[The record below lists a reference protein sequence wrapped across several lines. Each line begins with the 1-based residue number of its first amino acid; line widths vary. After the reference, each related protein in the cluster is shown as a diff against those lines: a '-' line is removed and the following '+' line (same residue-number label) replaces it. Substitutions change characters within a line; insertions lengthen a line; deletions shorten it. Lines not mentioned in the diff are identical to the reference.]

1 MPHNFEVVERRR
13 LAGRL
18 LRPIQAFVGT
28 EVAGGVAVL
37 AATIVAFAWANS
49 PWDGRYFDLWA
60 TSVDISAGR
69 LSLHQSLGH
78 LVSDGLMTLFF
89 FVIGLETKRE
99 LLHGELA
106 GVRKAALPVAAALG
120 GMIVPAAVFLA
131 FNARG
136 DGAAGWGIPIATDI
150 AFALGVVALLGNRVP
165 FALKVFLLALAVVDD
180 IGAILVIALFYTDSL
195 SLEASLWAIGI
206 VVTIIC
212 ARRAGIQSIAVY
224 ALLGAALWF
233 AVLKTGVHPTIA
245 GVVLAILTP
254 ASTARAS
261 RPLPEEA
268 AELLSGLEADPESA
282 QTRLNELEALVRR
295 NEAPLERL
303 ERRLHPWVVFFVV
316 PVFALANAGIP
327 ITADSLETATTS
339 AVSAGVFFGLLL
351 GKPAGILFATWLA
364 VRLRV
369 ATLPP
374 GLGWNH
380 IGGAA
385 VLGGI
390 GFTVSLFVTDLAFEG
405 SPLAE
410 SARLAI
416 LAASVAAAV
425 AGYVLLRLTPPVSP
439 EGG

>member
-60 TSVDISAGR
+60 TSIDISAGR

-78 LVSDGLMTLFF
+78 IVSDGLMTLFF

-150 AFALGVVALLGNRVP
+150 AFALGVVALLSNRVP

-206 VVTIIC
+206 VPVLRFADKHQVSVC
-212 ARRAGIQSIAVY
+212 ELVGSSAWRRSCGPSCRCDLVPGSFF
-224 ALLGAALWF
+224 LG
-233 AVLKTGVHPTIA
+233 
-245 GVVLAILTP
+245 
-254 ASTARAS
+254 
-261 RPLPEEA
+261 
-268 AELLSGLEADPESA
+268 
-282 QTRLNELEALVRR
+282 TRM
-295 NEAPLERL
+295 P
-303 ERRLHPWVVFFVV
+303 
-316 PVFALANAGIP
+316 
-327 ITADSLETATTS
+327 
-339 AVSAGVFFGLLL
+339 
-351 GKPAGILFATWLA
+351 
-364 VRLRV
+364 
-369 ATLPP
+369 
-374 GLGWNH
+374 
-380 IGGAA
+380 
-385 VLGGI
+385 
-390 GFTVSLFVTDLAFEG
+390 
-405 SPLAE
+405 
-410 SARLAI
+410 
-416 LAASVAAAV
+416 
-425 AGYVLLRLTPPVSP
+425 LLRCAEDGLA
-439 EGG
+439 